1 MGLTKLTLQVFH
13 LISNMKFLNAY
24 AVVILALFKVSTVKV
39 AQAASRSFNSKGV
52 DLIYAMIQSDNHAER
67 YELKAKLVTT
77 VDALSNY
84 DEFKNF
90 DWAKGMNYIYD
101 MVESDNL
108 AEQYELK
115 SKFDD
120 LIDASSDFEEFRSF
134 NYTKGI
140 DYIYDMIQSNSHAE
154 IYELKLKLEDLVAN

>member
-1 MGLTKLTLQVFH
+1 
-13 LISNMKFLNAY
+13 MKFLSAY
-24 AVVILALFKVSTVKV
+24 AIVCLALFKVSTVKV
-39 AQAASRSFNSKGV
+39 AQAASRSFNWSKGV

-67 YELKAKLVTT
+67 YELKTKLVTT

-120 LIDASSDFEEFRSF
+120 QID
-134 NYTKGI
+134 
-140 DYIYDMIQSNSHAE
+140 
-154 IYELKLKLEDLVAN
+154 

>member
-1 MGLTKLTLQVFH
+1 MGTFQVFH
-13 LISNMKFLNAY
+13 LISSMKFLSAY
-24 AVVILALFKVSTVKV
+24 AVVFLALFKVSTAKV
-39 AQAASRSFNSKGV
+39 AQAASRSFNWSKGV
-52 DLIYAMIQSDNHAER
+52 DLIYAMILSDNHAER
-67 YELKAKLVTT
+67 Y
-77 VDALSNY
+77 
-84 DEFKNF
+84 EFKNF

-140 DYIYDMIQSNSHAE
+140 
-154 IYELKLKLEDLVAN
+154 